1 MNPADEKERGIKK
14 LKPFEKKLL
23 GIVIALVVIVAG
35 FAIFYTIEN
44 KNPSGKTLV
53 ICTYGG
59 LLSYGSNKN
68 QTYSTVFGT
77 FEKEYGVNI
86 KIVTP
91 STGCLPALESRK
103 NNEIANIV
111 IGLTNLNGIKAAN
124 DGLLAKY
131 TAPENYI
138 NNTLMQEMGSASSY
152 LTPYEYSYL
161 GIDYNK
167 TGQVSGQFNPTFNDL
182 LTKQNASNLLMENPT
197 TSDTGEAFL
206 LWEISYYENVL
217 HQNWTTFWSSIKQYD
232 ANNIYDSWSSAFTQF
247 ESSSPQTLLVSYL
260 TDPAYNVYFGYG
272 NDVNSTVTQ
281 YGGKEYG
288 WRTIYNIGIVNGTG
302 NLSLEEKFVN
312 YFLSP
317 TVQKEIPTNEW
328 MYPANNT
335 ITLPPSYSAA
345 MNQTSIIP
353 LNNYISAQEIYNNS
367 ESWIL
372 HWQSIME

>member
-1 MNPADEKERGIKK
+1 MNPADEKEKGIRK

-44 KNPSGKTLV
+44 KSPSGKTLV
-53 ICTYGG
+53 ICTYGS
-59 LLSYGSNKN
+59 LFSYGSNKN

-91 STGCLPALESRK
+91 STGCLPTLESRK
-103 NNEIANIV
+103 NNEVANIV
-111 IGLTNLNGIKAAN
+111 IGLTNLNGIKASEE
-124 DGLLAKY
+124 GLLVKY
-131 TAPENYI
+131 TAPETYV

-167 TGQVSGQFNPTFNDL
+167 TGQVSGQFNPTFSDL

-317 TVQKEIPTNEW
+317 TVQNEIPTNEW

-335 ITLPPSYSAA
+335 ITMPPSYSAA

-367 ESWIL
+367 ERWIL
-372 HWQSIME
+372 QWQSIME